1 MVLKGQFLERPTLI
15 PVGGVVLEGLSHRGK
30 ASPPLLIVP
39 PPAEEGGSMDHV
51 VAAELAWAAATAGF
65 PTLRFNFRGVGA
77 SQGSHGGP
85 AELAEDARA
94 ALQLLHENTGTA
106 AVVVAAIGG
115 SAALGLE
122 LLAGPS
128 ALRGLALV
136 APTGIAPERLAV
148 FDRPLAVVVGE
159 LDERLPRA
167 ALAEAVIQA
176 GGRLAVVE
184 KADATFTR
192 SLPQVGKVVV
202 HLLKRLA
209 PSPT

>member
-1 MVLKGQFLERPTLI
+1 VVLKGQFLERPTLI
-15 PVGGVVLEGLSHRGK
+15 PVGGVVLEGLWHRGK

-39 PPAEEGGSMDHV
+39 PPAGEGGSMDHV

-77 SQGSHGGP
+77 SQGARGGS
-85 AELAEDARA
+85 ADRAEDARA
-94 ALQLLHENTGTA
+94 ALQLLQENTGAEA
-106 AVVVAAIGG
+106 AVVASIGG

-122 LLAGPS
+122 LLAGLP
-128 ALRGLALV
+128 ALRGLALA
-136 APTGIAPERLAV
+136 APTGIAPERLAGV
-148 FDRPLAVVVGE
+148 DRALAVVVGE

-167 ALAEAVIQA
+167 ALAEAVTQA
-176 GGRLAVVE
+176 GGRLAVIE
-184 KADATFTR
+184 KADAAFTR
-192 SLPQVGKVVV
+192 SLPEVGKVVV